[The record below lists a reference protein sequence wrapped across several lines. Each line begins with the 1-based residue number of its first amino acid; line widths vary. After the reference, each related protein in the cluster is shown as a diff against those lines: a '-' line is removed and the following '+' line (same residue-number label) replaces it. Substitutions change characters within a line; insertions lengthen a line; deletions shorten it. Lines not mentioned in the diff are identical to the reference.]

1 MPPGPSALALVFIL
15 YLASGWLGATL
26 TVMAEGLAILWLP
39 NAVVLAALIRFQ
51 AARYAAIAALAL
63 AAEIA
68 VGWGKLPLPESALTG
83 LVNIGEATLA
93 YALLRHWKFD
103 PRFAAPTDLAKFV
116 LAGPFIAA
124 LAAAFAGG
132 AIYSAFTST
141 ETSYLEFVR
150 IWWFGDGLGLLILT
164 PLLLG
169 FRPFGPADQ
178 APAPALRAA
187 DAAVVAAAAAVLASL
202 WLWPESRLV
211 RLQMGPLLL
220 FPFVIYVSARYT
232 QRWVAVAVAASSLA
246 LVASVTGGK
255 NPFGPLAPRDA
266 VMRTQEFIFVLSMMA
281 LGLASLLGQVRSRQ
295 RDAEAANRELRRLN
309 DELEARVEERTAE
322 LRHAN
327 RILAELA
334 AVDALTDLYN
344 RRGLMDIGQRE
355 IALARRGGRNL
366 AVMMMDLDHFK
377 EINDRHGHQ
386 AGDETLRHFAALLKK
401 LARGSDSCGR
411 YGGEEFVL
419 LAPETELAG
428 AGVFAERILDEI
440 RRTPVPTSKGE
451 IRVTASIGVAALAAR
466 DATLADVLRRAD
478 AALYEAKAAGRDRVV
493 CLAA

>member
-1 MPPGPSALALVFIL
+1 ML
-15 YLASGWLGATL
+15 YLAGGWLGLTL
-26 TVMAEGLAILWLP
+26 TVMPEGLAILWLP

-51 AARYAAIAALAL
+51 AARYVAIAALAL

-68 VGWGKLPLPESALTG
+68 VGWGKFPLLASVLFG

-93 YALLRHWKFD
+93 YALLRRWKFD
-103 PRFAAPTDLAKFV
+103 PQIAAPADLAKFV
-116 LAGPFIAA
+116 LAGPLVAA
-124 LAAAFAGG
+124 LGAALTSGAIHSAFRGAAA
-132 AIYSAFTST
+132 T
-141 ETSYLEFVR
+141 YLEFVR
-150 IWWFGDGLGLLILT
+150 IGWFGDALGLLILT

-169 FRPFGPADQ
+169 FRPFGVRPA
-178 APAPALRAA
+178 AAGAGSKGA
-187 DAAVVAAAAAVLASL
+187 DAFIWTIAVTVLALL
-202 WLWPESRLV
+202 WTWPEGRVLGV
-211 RLQMGPLLL
+211 YVGPVLLL
-220 FPFVIYVSARYT
+220 PVVIYIAARYE
-232 QRWVAVAVAASSLA
+232 QRWVAAAVAVVALSLVGA
-246 LVASVTGGK
+246 VAFGRS
-255 NPFGPLAPRDA
+255 PFGPLAPRDA
-266 VMRTQEFIFVLSMMA
+266 VIRAQEYIFVMSLLA

-309 DELEARVEERTAE
+309 DELEARVEERTVE

-334 AVDALTDLYN
+334 AVDALTELYN
-344 RRGLMDIGQRE
+344 RRGLTDIGQRE

-419 LAPETELAG
+419 LAPETDLAG

>member
-51 AARYAAIAALAL
+51 AARYAAIAATAL

-93 YALLRHWKFD
+93 YALLRRWKFD
-103 PRFAAPTDLAKFV
+103 PRFAAPADLAKFV
-116 LAGPFIAA
+116 LAGPLLAA

-141 ETSYLEFVR
+141 ETTYLEFVR

-169 FRPFGPADQ
+169 FRPFGVRPA
-178 APAPALRAA
+178 AAGAGSKGA
-187 DAAVVAAAAAVLASL
+187 DAFIWAIAVAVLALL
-202 WLWPESRLV
+202 WTWHEGRVLGV
-211 RLQMGPLLL
+211 YVGPVLLL
-220 FPFVIYVSARYT
+220 PVVIYIAARYE
-232 QRWVAVAVAASSLA
+232 QRWVAAAVAVVALSLVGAVA
-246 LVASVTGGK
+246 LGRS
-255 NPFGPLAPRDA
+255 PFGPLVPRDA
-266 VMRTQEFIFVLSMMA
+266 VIRAQEYIFVMSLLA
-281 LGLASLLGQVRSRQ
+281 VGLASLLAQVRLRQ
-295 RDAEAANRELRRLN
+295 RDAEAANRDLRRLN
-309 DELEARVEERTAE
+309 DELEARVEERTVE

-386 AGDETLRHFAALLKK
+386 AGDETLKHCAALLKK
-401 LARGSDSCGR
+401 LARASDSCGR

-428 AGVFAERILDEI
+428 AGALAERILDEM
-440 RRTPVPTSKGE
+440 RGNPVHTSRGE
-451 IRVTASIGVAALAAR
+451 IRVTASIGVTALGAR

-493 CLAA
+493 AVAP

>member
-1 MPPGPSALALVFIL
+1 VKPGPIPLALVFIL
-15 YLASGWLGATL
+15 YLAGGWLGLTL
-26 TVMAEGLAILWLP
+26 TVMPEGLPILWLP

-51 AARYAAIAALAL
+51 AARYAAIAAMAL
-63 AAEIA
+63 AAGIA
-68 VGWGKLPLPESALTG
+68 VGWGKFSLLESVLFG

-93 YALLRHWKFD
+93 YALLRRWKFD
-103 PRFAAPTDLAKFV
+103 PQFAAPADLGKFV
-116 LAGPFIAA
+116 LAGPLVAA
-124 LAAAFAGG
+124 LVAAFAGG
-132 AIYSAFTST
+132 AIYSAFRGAAAT
-141 ETSYLEFVR
+141 YLEFVR

-169 FRPFGPADQ
+169 FRPFGVRPA
-178 APAPALRAA
+178 AAGAGSKGA
-187 DAAVVAAAAAVLASL
+187 DAFIWTIAVAVLALL
-202 WLWPESRLV
+202 WTWPEGRVLGV
-211 RLQMGPLLL
+211 YVGPVLLL
-220 FPFVIYVSARYT
+220 PVVIYIAARYE
-232 QRWVAVAVAASSLA
+232 QRWVAAAVAAVALSLVGA
-246 LVASVTGGK
+246 VAFGRS
-255 NPFGPLAPRDA
+255 PFGPLAPRDA
-266 VMRTQEFIFVLSMMA
+266 VIRAQEYIFVMSLLA

-309 DELEARVEERTAE
+309 DELEARVEERTVE

-334 AVDALTDLYN
+334 AVDSLTDLYN

-411 YGGEEFVL
+411 YDGEEFVL

-428 AGVFAERILDEI
+428 TGVFAERILDEI
-440 RRTPVPTSKGE
+440 RRTPVPASKGE
-451 IRVTASIGVAALAAR
+451 IQVTASIGVAALAAR

-478 AALYEAKAAGRDRVV
+478 AALYEAKAARRDRVV